1 MGRGLDRYIWKKTT
15 NYSLE
20 ILLSQIQIKKK
31 IIRVRLFLKSY
42 ECLGCYTVDADEVP
56 LVKLQ
61 RKEAIKLSLLFNCLK
76 VTSRII

>member
-1 MGRGLDRYIWKKTT
+1 M
-15 NYSLE
+15 
-20 ILLSQIQIKKK
+20 
-31 IIRVRLFLKSY
+31 IRVRLFPKSY